1 MSADKSSEFETTSGP
16 RRRRPRKPRASTR
29 STLGGR
35 ALEGRAPEARGQIP
49 LLFREGTE
57 DLDEVARALLER
69 RLASLIGERVRLVV
83 TDNRHTM
90 ISSRSVD
97 SGRESATLRVR
108 VHHMFLDAS
117 DATVR
122 ALARY
127 LKRSD
132 VGSDNHLDDYIES
145 NRHRI
150 SRDDT
155 PPQRLKTRGQNHD
168 LLEIYDELNARWF
181 ADKLRVRVTWARR
194 APQSR
199 HRRRSVRLGTYV
211 ADDRLIRIH
220 PVLDQPWVPRFF
232 VAYVLFHEML
242 HAVVPAPVERGR
254 QCFHGPAFR
263 QLERSYPDYARALAW
278 ERANLR
284 RLLTC

>member
-1 MSADKSSEFETTSGP
+1 MSAEKSSEFEAQHSRSSAP
-16 RRRRPRKPRASTR
+16 RRPRPKKPRPTDPS
-29 STLGGR
+29 
-35 ALEGRAPEARGQIP
+35 GQIP

-57 DLDEVARALLER
+57 DLDELARALLER
-69 RLASLIGERVRLVV
+69 RLGSLIGERVRLVI

-90 ISSRSVD
+90 ISSR
-97 SGRESATLRVR
+97 RESSTLRVR

-117 DATVR
+117 DTTVR

-132 VGSDNHLDDYIES
+132 CGSDNHLDDYIES

-155 PPQRLKTRGQNHD
+155 PPARLRTRGLHHD
-168 LLEIYDELNARWF
+168 LLEIFDELNARWF
-181 ADKLRVRVTWARR
+181 ANKLKVRVTWARR
-194 APQSR
+194 APHTR

-211 ADDRLIRIH
+211 GDDRLIRIH

-263 QLERSYPDYARALAW
+263 QLERSYPDYAKALAW
-278 ERANLR
+278 ERSNLR